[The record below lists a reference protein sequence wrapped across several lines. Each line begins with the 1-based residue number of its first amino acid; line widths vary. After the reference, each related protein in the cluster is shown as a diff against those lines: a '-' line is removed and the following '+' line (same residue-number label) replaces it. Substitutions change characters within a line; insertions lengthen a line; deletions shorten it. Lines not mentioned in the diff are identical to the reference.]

1 MARDVCDKVFL
12 LARSAAEH
20 IPETLCLDEIVVVYF
35 LEKLVDSR
43 ARPLLVC
50 HGGLNSLVSQLSVRA
65 GIVGIGTVV
74 AIDSHSAIALE
85 GVECFER
92 SIDRNLLIVG
102 SKTVTMGI
110 RVRKESGLEDRVDG
124 GLNTRHQVR
133 GRKGNLLN
141 LGKVVLRVL
150 VESEFAKLPEG
161 HVLLWPDLGQVK
173 DVPAELF
180 GFLRCKHLNV
190 DGPAG
195 EFSLLDGLEKILS
208 VPVRVI
214 SGHLVGFFSR
224 KCLVALIGLEVD
236 LGIDK

>member
-1 MARDVCDKVFL
+1 MARDICDKVFL
-12 LARSAAEH
+12 LTRRAAEH

-35 LEKLVDSR
+35 LEKLVDSST
-43 ARPLLVC
+43 RPALVC
-50 HGGLNSLVSQLSVRA
+50 HGGLDRLVGQLSVRA
-65 GIVGIGTVV
+65 GIVGVGTVV
-74 AIDSHSAIALE
+74 AIDGHGAITLE
-85 GVECFER
+85 GVECLER

-133 GRKGNLLN
+133 RRKGNLLN
-141 LGKVVLRVL
+141 LGKVVFRVL
-150 VESEFAKLPEG
+150 VEGEFAKLPEG

-195 EFSLLDGLEKILS
+195 VLSLLDGLEKILS
-208 VPVRVI
+208 VPVGVLSR
-214 SGHLVGFFSR
+214 HLGGFFSSKR
-224 KCLVALIGLEVD
+224 LVALISLEVD